1 MKVKTSVT
9 LSTDVLKAMEQVSDQ
24 YKNRSE
30 FLETAAWALL
40 AQVRRAQ
47 RNAKDLA
54 LLNTHATRLNR
65 EADDVLAYQVDQ

>member
-9 LSTDVLKAMEQVSDQ
+9 LSTDLLRALEQASSQ

-40 AQVRRAQ
+40 AQLQRAK

-54 LLNTHATRLNR
+54 ILNKKAIRLNR
-65 EADDVLAYQVDQ
+65 EAEDVLAYQVRL

>member
-9 LSTDVLKAMEQVSDQ
+9 LSAELLKAMEQASAQ
-24 YKNRSE
+24 YRNRSE

-40 AQVRRAQ
+40 AQLKREE

-54 LLNTHATRLNR
+54 TLNKRAARLNR
-65 EADDVLAYQVDQ
+65 EATDVLAYQVRL

>member
-9 LSTDVLKAMEQVSDQ
+9 LSTDLLRAMEQTSSQ

-40 AQVRRAQ
+40 AQLQQAK

-54 LLNTHATRLNR
+54 ILNKKATRLNR
-65 EADDVLAYQVDQ
+65 EAEDVLAYQVRL